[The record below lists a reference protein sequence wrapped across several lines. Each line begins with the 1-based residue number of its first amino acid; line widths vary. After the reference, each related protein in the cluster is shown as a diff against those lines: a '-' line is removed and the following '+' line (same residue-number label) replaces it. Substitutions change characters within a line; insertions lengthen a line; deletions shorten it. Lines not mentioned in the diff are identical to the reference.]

1 MFFGGSVVCSSIFGD
16 MGEESVGEGGP
27 SVDIVSG
34 LLYFLIGFFSIW
46 DIISV
51 SVTSS
56 ESILILVEI
65 RYETKDVFSSF

>member
-1 MFFGGSVVCSSIFGD
+1 MFFGESVVCSGIFGD
-16 MGEESVGEGGP
+16 MGEGGL

-34 LLYFLIGFFSIW
+34 LLYFLIGVFSIW

-56 ESILILVEI
+56 GSIL
-65 RYETKDVFSSF
+65 